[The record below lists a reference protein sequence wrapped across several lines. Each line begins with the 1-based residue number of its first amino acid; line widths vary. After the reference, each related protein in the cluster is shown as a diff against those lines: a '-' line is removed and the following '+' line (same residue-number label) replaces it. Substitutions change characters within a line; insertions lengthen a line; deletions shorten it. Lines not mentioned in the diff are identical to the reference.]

1 MVKPV
6 PDNVA
11 PLTMTAAVPLDVKV
25 TDWVDVV
32 PTATLPKATVLE
44 LTVRPAT
51 ATGGAA
57 ATPVPVIW
65 TVVDGLP
72 GELLVMSN
80 CAEAAP
86 AVEGPKWTFRVAVLL
101 AASVYGSVP
110 TPS

>member
-6 PDNVA
+6 PDKVP

-25 TDWVDVV
+25 TGWIDGV
-32 PTATLPKATVLE
+32 PTGTLPKATVLE
-44 LTVRPAT
+44 LTVRLAPAT
-51 ATGGAA
+51 GAT

-72 GELLVMSN
+72 GELLVMAN

-86 AVEGPKWTFRVAVLL
+86 AVEGPKWTLRVAVPF
-101 AASVYGSVP
+101 AASVNGSVP
-110 TPS
+110 KPS